1 MDVAEGR
8 PGWRHALAAGA
19 ALWAAASASSAVAL
33 LAGAAIALTIG
44 NPAPRLT
51 ARAAKRLLPLA
62 VVGLGFGMDLGAVA
76 RAGARGVGYTVV
88 TIAGSFALGALS
100 SRWLA
105 LHGHTGVLITV
116 GTAICG
122 GSAIA
127 AAAPVVRAEER
138 EVTVALG
145 TVFLLNAVA
154 LLVTPAI
161 GHAAGLGQAPFGL
174 WAALAVHDTSSVVGA
189 ALQYGPRALEVATSV
204 KLARALW
211 IVPVTVALAALARR
225 GGASGERAAA
235 PRPWFIAGFVAAA
248 ALATFLPAAR
258 PAAHVLAS
266 AAQRALVLT
275 LFLVGA
281 GLSRPALRE
290 VGPRPFAH
298 GLLLWIAMG
307 TATLAAVRA
316 GWIS

>member
-1 MDVAEGR
+1 
-8 PGWRHALAAGA
+8 
-19 ALWAAASASSAVAL
+19 
-33 LAGAAIALTIG
+33 
-44 NPAPRLT
+44 
-51 ARAAKRLLPLA
+51 
-62 VVGLGFGMDLGAVA
+62 
-76 RAGARGVGYTVV
+76 
-88 TIAGSFALGALS
+88 
-100 SRWLA
+100 
-105 LHGHTGVLITV
+105 
-116 GTAICG
+116 
-122 GSAIA
+122 
-127 AAAPVVRAEER
+127 
-138 EVTVALG
+138 
-145 TVFLLNAVA
+145 
-154 LLVTPAI
+154 
-161 GHAAGLGQAPFGL
+161 
-174 WAALAVHDTSSVVGA
+174 VHDTSSVVGA